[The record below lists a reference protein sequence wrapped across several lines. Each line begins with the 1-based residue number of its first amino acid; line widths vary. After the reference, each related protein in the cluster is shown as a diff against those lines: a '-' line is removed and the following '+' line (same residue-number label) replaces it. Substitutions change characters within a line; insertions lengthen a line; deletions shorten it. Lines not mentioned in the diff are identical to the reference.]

1 MDYVIAGL
9 FGLTIGSFLNVVIL
23 RFNDW
28 ISILKTRSRCPDCQT
43 TLRWYDLVPLFSFL
57 QLRGRC
63 RYCQKPISWQYPVVE
78 LTTAL
83 LFIGGFYLIFIISDL
98 TIWRAIFAAFGY
110 GITIA
115 ALVVIFFHDLY
126 EMLIVDSIAY
136 VLIGAALIFALSYY
150 GPTLSIIYGALVGF
164 LPIALIVYPSR
175 GKWMG
180 EGDVKLSLGL
190 GILLGWPSALVGLIL
205 AFLIGGLFGVVA
217 LVTKNAKLRTA
228 VPFAPF
234 LIIGALIALFY
245 GPSLVNWYLGTIGY
259 GYY

>member
-23 RFNDW
+23 RFDEW
-28 ISILKTRSRCPDCQT
+28 VSILKTRSRCPDCQT
-43 TLRWYDLVPLFSFL
+43 TLQWYDLIPLFSFL

-78 LTTAL
+78 LTTGL
-83 LFIGGFYLIFIISDL
+83 LYIAGFYLIFTVGDL
-98 TIWRAIFAAFGY
+98 SLGRAVVAAIGY
-110 GITIA
+110 SVAIA

-126 EMLIVDSIAY
+126 EMLIADGTTY
-136 VLIGAALIFALSYY
+136 VLIVAALVFSLAYNGVSLW
-150 GPTLSIIYGALVGF
+150 LLYGALVGF

-190 GILLGWPSALVGLIL
+190 GILLGWPSALVGIIL